1 MASKST
7 ALSLWRIT
15 DSLAAVDAALEENG
29 GELTPEIQEK
39 LDAMTEAL
47 PAKVCNVAGYVRYL
61 ESLEASCKAEEE
73 RVREIRKASEKRRE
87 RVRRY
92 LADCM
97 ERSGTK
103 SVKPN
108 PNTGLL
114 SVSLL
119 AGRTK
124 VTVDDAARLPNDMVD
139 IVFVRKPKTDDLK
152 ALLDMGVDVPGARL
166 ETGLPYVMIK

>member
-15 DSLAAVDAALEENG
+15 DALAVIDAQLEENG
-29 GELTPEIQEK
+29 GELTPDIQAQ
-39 LDAMTEAL
+39 LDAMSEAF
-47 PAKVCNVAGYVRYL
+47 PAKVCNVAGYLRYL
-61 ESLEASCKAEEE
+61 DSLEASCKAEEE
-73 RVREIRKASEKRRE
+73 RVRDIRKASEKRRE

-103 SVKPN
+103 SVKPD

-119 AGRTK
+119 AGRSK
-124 VTVDDAARLPNDMVD
+124 VVVEPDMLPNDLVD
-139 IVFVRKPKTDDLK
+139 HVVVKKPKTDEIK
-152 ALLDMGVDVPGARL
+152 ALLDMGVEVPGARL